1 MMILMIMVMM
11 VGLMQP
17 MTETMMLKG
26 LMQPM
31 TDVKEIWGTVAIAM
45 YMKGASIKIMMRT
58 MGKSSDYYDDSDDNG
73 DDGGADAADD
83 GDDDA
88 EGADAADDGC
98 EGAMV
103 MVLTATMAMTA
114 MTTTMTM
121 KMHPFYPKP
130 TNTQLIAYKPFLRT
144 VPIQPRPIQPMTSS
158 MWADSADGI
167 VDVG

>member
-1 MMILMIMVMM
+1 
-11 VGLMQP
+11 
-17 MTETMMLKG
+17 MLTG

-31 TDVKEIWGTVAIAM
+31 TDVSELWGTIAIAM
-45 YMKGASIKIMMRT
+45 IMKGASIKIMMRA

-103 MVLTATMAMTA
+103 MVLTATIAMTA

-130 TNTQLIAYKPFLRT
+130 TYAQLIAYKSFPM

>member
-1 MMILMIMVMM
+1 MMILMIMVM

-17 MTETMMLKG
+17 MTETTMLKG

-31 TDVKEIWGTVAIAM
+31 TDVKEL
-45 YMKGASIKIMMRT
+45 Y
-58 MGKSSDYYDDSDDNG
+58 
-73 DDGGADAADD
+73 
-83 GDDDA
+83 
-88 EGADAADDGC
+88 
-98 EGAMV
+98 MV

-121 KMHPFYPKP
+121 KMHPFYPTP
-130 TNTQLIAYKPFLRT
+130 TNAQLIAYKSFPM
-144 VPIQPRPIQPMTSS
+144 VPIQPRPIQPMISS